1 MSNEPNNILFTLLKI
16 KSFLLSMLESVEDGS
31 DNLELTEEFLERR
44 FPDSKEEILEILIS
58 HGISTDAEIAFDQK
72 IHLKFKN
79 ISDELDGKQTLEEL
93 LHEFEIVIGQDK
105 KDKVLDSMK
114 LEREEKLKI
123 LVSHLLKLAKVWT
136 IHNQIEAEVDDYSKL
151 TDEELIRPDEENNF
165 EQLTEK
171 TAESFTIISSLT
183 HQYLELFAEYYFNYG
198 GDIPLE
204 NFLKELEELKKFTAG
219 KYRDLF
225 IKHGLTH
232 LGTGF

>member
-1 MSNEPNNILFTLLKI
+1 M
-16 KSFLLSMLESVEDGS
+16 
-31 DNLELTEEFLERR
+31 
-44 FPDSKEEILEILIS
+44 
-58 HGISTDAEIAFDQK
+58 
-72 IHLKFKN
+72 
-79 ISDELDGKQTLEEL
+79 EEL
-93 LHEFEIVIGQDK
+93 LNEFEIVIGQDK
-105 KDKVLDSMK
+105 KDKVIDSMK
-114 LEREEKLKI
+114 LEREDKLKI
-123 LVSHLLKLAKVWT
+123 LVGHLLKLAKVWT

-151 TDEELIRPDEENNF
+151 TDEELIRPDEENNL
-165 EQLTEK
+165 EQLTER